1 MKRFALAAAIVLWP
15 AAALADGGEGAACTI
30 TADCGSDLRCID
42 ETCVAI
48 SNGKLV
54 APIIVQRERSA
65 GERAWISDGKGYV
78 TEVVVGDI
86 VATVTA
92 GALVAAALGT
102 GQGWLAFAALFPT
115 TLTGPIIHGANG
127 RGGPAVVSFF
137 AWAAVPPTL
146 TFFAFLVAVATDF
159 GDTNG
164 EGFAIAGY
172 AIGIGAAAGLT
183 ALDAYFART
192 VGPRRPVVE
201 SSLSIIPT
209 VVPFHGGFTAGVAG
223 SF

>member
-1 MKRFALAAAIVLWP
+1 MLAVAIIAWSP
-15 AAALADGGEGAACTI
+15 ATLAEDEGASCTI
-30 TADCGSDLRCID
+30 TADCGNDLRCV
-42 ETCVAI
+42 EGTCV
-48 SNGKLV
+48 SVTNGKVV
-54 APIIVQRERSA
+54 APVIVRHERSA
-65 GERAWISDGKGYV
+65 GERAWIGDGKGYV

-115 TLTGPIIHGANG
+115 TLTGPIIHAANG
-127 RGGPAVVSFF
+127 RGGPAAVSFF

-146 TFFAFLVAVATDF
+146 TFFAFLVALASDF
-159 GDTNG
+159 GGNG
-164 EGFAIAGY
+164 DAFAIAGF
-172 AIGIGAAAGLT
+172 AIGVGAAAGLT

-192 VGPRRPVVE
+192 APRRRPTTE
-201 SSLSIIPT
+201 SSFSIVPT
-209 VVPFHGGFTAGVAG
+209 VSPTRGGFTASLTG